1 MSKVVD
7 IKTKKSVP
15 QKEETKNH
23 RGLKKFLCF
32 LCVACFIGAWT
43 FIIIEQ
49 AGTLAAQEDKQQE
62 LNESLEKAKETVED
76 KKGQLEN
83 SGDLS
88 YIEKIARDKLKYIK
102 ENETVLI
109 PVEPAE

>member
-1 MSKVVD
+1 MSKVVN
-7 IKTKKSVP
+7 IETKKNV
-15 QKEETKNH
+15 QKKEEPKN
-23 RGLKKFLCF
+23 RRRMKKLLGFAG
-32 LCVACFIGAWT
+32 VACFIVAWT
-43 FIIIEQ
+43 LIMIEQ
-49 AGTLAAQEDKQQE
+49 GGTLAAQEDKLQAQKEQQA
-62 LNESLEKAKETVED
+62 KAEETVAN

-102 ENETVLI
+102 EDETVLI

>member
-1 MSKVVD
+1 MAKVVD
-7 IKTKKSVP
+7 IKTKKNVP
-15 QKEETKNH
+15 QKEEIENR

-32 LCVACFIGAWT
+32 VCVACFIGAWGL
-43 FIIIEQ
+43 IIIDQ
-49 AGTLAAQEDKQQE
+49 GGTLAAQKDKQQE
-62 LNESLEKAKETVED
+62 LNESLEKAKENVED
-76 KKGQLEN
+76 KKNRLEN